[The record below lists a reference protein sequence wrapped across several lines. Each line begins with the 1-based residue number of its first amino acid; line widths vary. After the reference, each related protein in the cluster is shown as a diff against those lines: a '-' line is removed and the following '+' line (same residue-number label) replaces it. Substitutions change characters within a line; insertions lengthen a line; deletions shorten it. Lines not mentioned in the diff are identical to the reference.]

1 MKQHK
6 KVILALLL
14 CLCLLAPQRI
24 SAAAEADQRMDTI
37 ADIYQQALELSHLE
51 SLKGYCGACVGYQL
65 RALGINSYFV
75 NIHGKDQFDFYCH
88 MHYASGGNPIKAYS
102 VADYSLRSA
111 LEAATENGARAVRYV
126 LVCFQSGANSSAA
139 DFGHTLLIHEIENGT
154 VYFVDSTP
162 RLVSGARYEEGTPIA
177 CSLDAFCE
185 TYASYTFEGLIV
197 FDPNQVWSGWN
208 GRDDTYYIADSRDW
222 EGFLQH
228 AADNPTISAVLTRD
242 VVLEDGTS
250 GVGSEEAPFSGS
262 FDGGGHTLQ
271 IRMSGSACAPF
282 AWVDGCRIRD
292 LKLAGTVSGSGHASG
307 LIGHSGK
314 ETVTVKG
321 VWMDADVSGS
331 GRVSGMVGESGG
343 MIRFEDCLVTGS
355 VTASDG
361 FAGAFAGWP
370 SCSGLIF
377 SSCLSAPRAVSPEP
391 GPSEE
396 TLSDIQFSNCYYASD
411 CRGAEAMGKG
421 LESAV
426 LSCGQAARIL
436 NGGREELARGAWG
449 QTIGTHAN
457 PIPGGEPVYRVN
469 FMDGGG
475 RELAVSYVNGGVYDL
490 AALSGLGDG
499 KTYTIVGGG
508 SDTGMVIIDM
518 DIDVFVFDGE

>member
-1 MKQHK
+1 MKQQK
-6 KVILALLL
+6 KAILALLL

-24 SAAAEADQRMDTI
+24 SAAAEADQRMDNI
-37 ADIYQQALELSHLE
+37 AAVYQQALELSHLE

-65 RALGINSYFV
+65 RVLGINSYFV
-75 NIHGKDQFDFYCH
+75 NIHGKDQFDYYCH
-88 MHYASGGNPIKAYS
+88 MHYASGGNPITAYS
-102 VADYSLRSA
+102 AGSYSLRSA
-111 LEAATENGARAVRYV
+111 LEAATENGERTVRYV
-126 LVCFQSGANSSAA
+126 LVGFQSGANSSAA
-139 DFGHTLLIHEIENGT
+139 DFGHTLLIHEIEDGT

-162 RLVSGARYEEGTPIA
+162 RFVAGARYEEGTPIA
-177 CSLDAFCE
+177 CTLDAFCE
-185 TYASYTFEGLIV
+185 TYASYAFEGLIV
-197 FDPNQVWSGWN
+197 FDPDQVWSGWN
-208 GRDDTYYIADSRDW
+208 GRDDTYYIADSQDW

-271 IRMSGSACAPF
+271 IRMNGSECAPF
-282 AWVDGCRIRD
+282 AWVDGCQIRD
-292 LKLAGTVSGSGHASG
+292 LKLEGTVSGSGSASG

-314 ETVTVKG
+314 GIVTVKG

-331 GRVSGMVGESGG
+331 GRVSGMVAESDGL
-343 MIRFEDCLVTGS
+343 IRFESCLVTGA
-355 VTASDG
+355 VTASNG

-370 SCSGLIF
+370 LCSGLIF
-377 SSCLSAPRAVSPEP
+377 SSCLSAPRTVSPDP
-391 GPSEE
+391 GAPSEM
-396 TLSDIQFSNCYYASD
+396 LSDIQFSNCYYASV
-411 CRGAEAMGKG
+411 CPGAEPMGKG

-426 LSCGQAARIL
+426 LSSGQAARIL
-436 NGGREELARGAWG
+436 NDTKEEAARGDWG
-449 QTIGTHAN
+449 QTLGTHAN
-457 PIPGGEPVYRVN
+457 PVPGGEPVYRVN

>member
-6 KVILALLL
+6 KAILALLL

-88 MHYASGGNPIKAYS
+88 MHYASGGNPITAYS
-102 VADYSLRSA
+102 SGSYSLRGA

-126 LVCFQSGANSSAA
+126 LACFQSGANSSAA
-139 DFGHTLLIHEIENGT
+139 DFGHTLLIHEIADET

-162 RLVSGARYEEGTPIA
+162 RIVDGARYEEGTPIA
-177 CSLDAFCE
+177 CTLDAFCE
-185 TYASYTFEGLIV
+185 TYASYAFEGLIV
-197 FDPNQVWSGWN
+197 FDPDQVWSGWN
-208 GRDDTYYIADSRDW
+208 GRDDTYYIADSLDW

-228 AADNPTISAVLTRD
+228 AADNPTINAVLTRD
-242 VVLEDGTS
+242 VVLEDGAP

-292 LKLAGTVSGSGHASG
+292 LKLAGTVSGSGSASG
-307 LIGHSGK
+307 LIGHNGK

-331 GRVSGMVGESGG
+331 DRVSGMVAESEGL
-343 MIRFEDCLVTGS
+343 IRFENCLVTG
-355 VTASDG
+355 VITASDG

-370 SCSGLIF
+370 SCSRLIF
-377 SSCLSAPRAVSPEP
+377 STCLSAPRAVSPEP

-411 CRGAEAMGKG
+411 CRGAEPMGKG

-426 LSCGQAARIL
+426 LSCGQAARVL

-457 PIPGGEPVYRVN
+457 PIPGGEPVYSVS
-469 FMDGGG
+469 FLDVGG
-475 RELAVSYVNGGVYDL
+475 RELALTYVNGGAYDL
-490 AALSGLGDG
+490 AALSGLGEG
-499 KTYTIVGGG
+499 NTYTLVGGG
-508 SDTGMVIIDM
+508 DDAEMTFIGDDTVVI
-518 DIDVFVFDGE
+518 VSVSE